1 MKRKITLI
9 AALLLTIVLIAA
21 FTSAALASDGS
32 MTITIHPIRILVNG
46 EMFRPTDVN
55 GNEVMVFT
63 VNGTTYAPLRALAEA
78 YGLEVGYDAAN
89 NIATVNSPDRVP
101 AAAASVPEAR
111 DFTAYWTVEEKPV
124 TNYGDEKI
132 FTATYN
138 GGLGMAEFKNWWK
151 SLSPEEIADGAQ
163 RLAAEARAMA
173 PGYTVTMYF
182 SYGSYMLGTAWA
194 FGGLEHS
201 NFRPAT
207 VWIG

>member
-1 MKRKITLI
+1 MKRKITVLS
-9 AALLLTIVLIAA
+9 ALLLAVVLTAA
-21 FTSAALASDGS
+21 ITSTALASDGS

-46 EMFRPTDVN
+46 EAFRPTDVN

-78 YGLEVGYDAAN
+78 YGLEVGYDATN
-89 NIATVNSPDRVP
+89 NIATVNSPDRAP
-101 AAAASVPEAR
+101 SASVPETR
-111 DFTAYWTVEEKPV
+111 DFATYWTVEEKPV

-138 GGLGMAEFKNWWK
+138 GALGMAEFKSWWK
-151 SLSPEEIADGAQ
+151 SLSAEEIAKGAEQ
-163 RLAAEARAMA
+163 LAAEAKAMA

-182 SYGSYMLGTAWA
+182 SYGSYMLGTAWG
-194 FGGLEHS
+194 FDGFQQS
-201 NFRPAT
+201 NFRPAS